1 LLRCGGVVLTLARPR
16 AQTKSMLA
24 PSTGRI
30 AKKKAK
36 GFRMK
41 KNGARPRRV
50 CTRCRDSP
58 GAASCAHAQCTP
70 SLPLNTTT
78 Q

>member
-1 LLRCGGVVLTLARPR
+1 
-16 AQTKSMLA
+16 MLA

-41 KNGARPRRV
+41 KNGARTQRV
-50 CTRCRDSP
+50 CTRCTRHNECDSP
-58 GAASCAHAQCTP
+58 GAASFAHAQCTA
-70 SLPLNTTT
+70 SLPRT
-78 Q
+78 QPQ